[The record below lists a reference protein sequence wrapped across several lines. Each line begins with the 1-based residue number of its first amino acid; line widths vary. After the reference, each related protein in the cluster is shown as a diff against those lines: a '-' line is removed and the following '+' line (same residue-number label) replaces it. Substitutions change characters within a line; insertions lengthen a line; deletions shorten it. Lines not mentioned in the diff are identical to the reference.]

1 MQDLKDKKIIIAI
14 SSSIS
19 IYKSADLISM
29 LKKRGAEIKVIM
41 TKNATEMM
49 SPIIFKTL
57 SQNKVYTS
65 LWENSDNSE
74 VAHITLAQWADIFL
88 VCPCTANT
96 LANLA
101 NGLAPDFL
109 SSTYLATRAKSFIAL
124 AMNDKMY
131 AHPAVQANIQKAI
144 TLGINI
150 IEPINGNLACGT
162 SGKGKLATLEDIIEA
177 IS

>member
-1 MQDLKDKKIIIAI
+1 MQDLKDKKIVLAI

-19 IYKSADLISM
+19 IYKSADLVSM
-29 LKKRGAEIKVIM
+29 LKKCGAEVKVIM
-41 TKNATEMM
+41 TENATKLM

-57 SQNKVYTS
+57 SANKVYTT

-96 LANLA
+96 LANIA

-109 SSTYLATRAKSFIAL
+109 SSCFLATQAKTYIAL

-131 AHPAVQANIQKAI
+131 ANKATQINIDKAKSLDI
-144 TLGINI
+144 TI
-150 IEPINGNLACGT
+150 IEPCEGNLACGT
-162 SGKGKLATLEDIIEA
+162 SGKGKLAPLEDIIKS
-177 IS
+177 IL